1 MPGTKFGPKVG
12 EDTATN
18 AILRKLAILVPLYY
32 LFYYIIALIV
42 SAAFGTAIDGKEPFD
57 FVAFNPGLGGRDAA
71 VWTSY
76 FLMLLVNA
84 ALVYFV
90 GRSTKMSF
98 DYVLT
103 LAFIH
108 FILSMLVMLSF
119 PVNWVYWV
127 TAILGNGGAAVIAEL
142 SCYYLRDMRSI
153 KVEHE

>member
-1 MPGTKFGPKVG
+1 MAHIQVEGMLVSVHNIMYHVLRS
-12 EDTATN
+12 TN
-18 AILRKLAILVPLYY
+18 NFSCYVCFLRFILFLFFFSFFSSLV
-32 LFYYIIALIV
+32 V
-42 SAAFGTAIDGKEPFD
+42 
-57 FVAFNPGLGGRDAA
+57 AA

-84 ALVYFV
+84 ALVYFI
-90 GRSTKMSF
+90 GKSTKMSF

-119 PVNWVYWV
+119 PVNWIWWV
-127 TAILGNGGAAVIAEL
+127 TAILGHAAAAATAEL